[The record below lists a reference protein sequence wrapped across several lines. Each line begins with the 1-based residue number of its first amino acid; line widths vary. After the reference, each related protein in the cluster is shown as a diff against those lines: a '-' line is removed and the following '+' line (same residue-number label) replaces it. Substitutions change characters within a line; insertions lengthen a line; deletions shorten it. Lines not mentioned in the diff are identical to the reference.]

1 VTALI
6 GALRVSLSADT
17 ANFEAGMRR
26 AQGTANSGA
35 AQINKSLGTIKAGIG
50 GFAAAFT
57 IGALSRAIG
66 DALEYAGSLG
76 EVSQQL
82 GVTTKDLQTFR
93 FMAGQ
98 VGVSQDQLE
107 TGLSKL
113 TITMGKVAAGAKAP
127 TDALRAIGISADE
140 LKGKDTGEAFRMIA
154 DGLQKVTDRSQRAA
168 VEVALFGKSG
178 AMLDNMLAG
187 GSSQINELSAAA
199 ERLGI
204 VLSDEEIKHADETA
218 DKLRAVKTV
227 LEAQIAG
234 VVAKNADSILALASS
249 LGTLSGEIVKFLST
263 NPQLALGII
272 GALLGGRVGGLPGA
286 VVGGAAGAILGGR
299 MAQNMANSNTDRNF
313 RRGEFVKAETAYQ
326 RGLQSKSSGPAM
338 SVNGVQISGSSVNIK
353 SLKAER
359 DRQEALFR
367 QAVIASHPKPA
378 PKAGAS
384 IPQFLAPA
392 ASKSGGGGHAAA
404 SHAARAD
411 HTAEE
416 QLRDQQ
422 QFNSELRRSQ
432 MDVLQARRDL
442 AHSATDQAA
451 LDLQM
456 LDLQK
461 QDHDAELQY
470 QVELNKLTGGQQG
483 MTAEQAKQLQAEYD
497 KTDALKR
504 QAIAE
509 DLAAKKV
516 QDAAELQDN
525 AYSLQ
530 IELLQH
536 DANIARTAKERRA
549 AELRI
554 LAVMK
559 EQEKAR
565 LEAVIADK
573 ASSDLA
579 KQEAQARLNKLDE
592 IYAGRAD
599 EANKSTMGPL
609 ESFLDT
615 LPKSAADANEALQSI
630 AAEGLQSFNDGI
642 VDAIMNS
649 KSLGEVFHNVAQ
661 QILADLL
668 KLALKQAEMA
678 LFNSAMSAFG
688 GGGGGGSLAGMS
700 DFSSIGSGLNFGTT
714 FASGGFVS
722 GPGGPK
728 EDKVPAM
735 LSAGEF
741 VVNAASARK
750 FLPFLHAL
758 NEGKIQHRK
767 GGGILSGLFGG
778 FASMGKLSMLGG
790 LAFSSQGRGALP
802 LGAIGKILG
811 FSEGGL
817 VPSGLPIPRAS
828 FPQHAMP
835 VENNVMMAPVTI
847 AMNNDFRGADP
858 AAVGAINARLNQM
871 EADLPGRV
879 VSVVQDAKTRFIL
892 R

>member
-1 VTALI
+1 MPSINNALI
-6 GALRVSLSADT
+6 GALRV
-17 ANFEAGMRR
+17 EATLDAGKFVD
-26 AQGTANSGA
+26 GA
-35 AQINKSLGTIKAGIG
+35 RKIQKESKQTEATVKSSFSGIG
-50 GFAAAFT
+50 ASLKSGVAGFV
-57 IGALSRAIG
+57 GALSVGAFTTAINS
-66 DALEYAGSLG
+66 ALQYAGSLG
-76 EVSQQL
+76 EMAQQL
-82 GVTTKDLQTFR
+82 GVTTRDLQTFR

-98 VGVSQDQLE
+98 VGVSQEQLE

-113 TITMGKVAAGAKAP
+113 TITLGKVAAGAEAPNKAL
-127 TDALRAIGISADE
+127 AAIGLTAKDVANV
-140 LKGKDTGEAFRMIA
+140 DTGTAFRMIA
-154 DGLQKVTDRSQRAA
+154 DGLQKVEDRSQRAA

-187 GSSQINELSAAA
+187 GSDQINELSNAA

-204 VLSDEEIKHADETA
+204 VLSDEQIRKADQTA
-218 DKLRAVKTV
+218 DKLEALKTV
-227 LEAQIAG
+227 LSANIAG
-234 VVAKNADSILALASS
+234 VVADNADSIYKFADSIASMVAQ
-249 LGTLSGEIVKFLST
+249 IP
-263 NPQLALGII
+263 N
-272 GALLGGRVGGLPGA
+272 
-286 VVGGAAGAILGGR
+286 AIR
-299 MAQNMANSNTDRNF
+299 Q
-313 RRGEFVKAETAYQ
+313 
-326 RGLQSKSSGPAM
+326 
-338 SVNGVQISGSSVNIK
+338 
-353 SLKAER
+353 LKAFYANFLNFSANVTEKF
-359 DRQEALFR
+359 D
-367 QAVIASHPKPA
+367 QAVESPLSRFNPLAA
-378 PKAGAS
+378 PFRGGTMHANRLANIQAERAQANGMQQAARDEGIRAFLRAHDDGTIHGTRPRSTGS
-384 IPQFLAPA
+384 IDQFLAPR
-392 ASKSGGGGHAAA
+392 GGGGSHRSRAPRSSGSAPRDRSEDTTFQFQREQQQADMDILRAKQQLAGTSQQRAALALQIIQLEHDSQDAEINDRVRRAERDKAEGRITEGALQEVETQAATLKEKNDALTRLKVQAVTEEQMQRQEQALADATQQRYEFELDNLHAADQMA
-404 SHAARAD
+404 TTAAEHRRIQLQILDAQY
-411 HTAEE
+411 E
-416 QLRDQQ
+416 QKR
-422 QFNSELRRSQ
+422 
-432 MDVLQARRDL
+432 
-442 AHSATDQAA
+442 
-451 LDLQM
+451 LDL
-456 LDLQK
+456 
-461 QDHDAELQY
+461 
-470 QVELNKLTGGQQG
+470 
-483 MTAEQAKQLQAEYD
+483 EYT
-497 KTDALKR
+497 KK
-504 QAIAE
+504 QAIRNG
-509 DLAAKKV
+509 AA
-516 QDAAELQDN
+516 DE
-525 AYSLQ
+525 Q
-530 IELLQH
+530 I
-536 DANIARTAKERRA
+536 ANIQAQIDRLPA
-549 AELRI
+549 
-554 LAVMK
+554 
-559 EQEKAR
+559 EKAR
-565 LEAVIADK
+565 D
-573 ASSDLA
+573 
-579 KQEAQARLNKLDE
+579 QAGVVN
-592 IYAGRAD
+592 
-599 EANKSTMGPL
+599 STMGPL
-609 ESFLDT
+609 DTFLKT
-615 LPKSAADANEALQSI
+615 LPQTAAEANEALQSI

-661 QILADLL
+661 QILADLI

-714 FASGGFVS
+714 FATGGFVS